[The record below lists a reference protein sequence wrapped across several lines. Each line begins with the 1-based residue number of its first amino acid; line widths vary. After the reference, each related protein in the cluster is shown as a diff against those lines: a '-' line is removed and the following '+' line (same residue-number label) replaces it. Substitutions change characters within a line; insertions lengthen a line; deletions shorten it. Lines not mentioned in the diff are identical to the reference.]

1 MKQRARIIAVSN
13 QKGGVGKTTTAV
25 NLAASLAVAERSVL
39 LVDLDAQANATSAL
53 GVDKNCS
60 QLTSYDVLIGRAS
73 VAQARQVME
82 LAGLD
87 LVPSTGH
94 LIGAEVELIS
104 LDRREYRLAEALATV
119 ADQYDYILIDTPPSL
134 GLLTINALTAAS
146 SVLVPLQCEYLAME
160 GLGDLLRTVQLVRA
174 RLNASLKLE
183 GILLTMFDRRNRLS
197 FQVAD
202 EVGALFKADVFQTVI
217 PRNIRL
223 SECPSFGKPIV
234 LHDVKSAGSQSYLK
248 LAEELMA
255 RNRANNPDLSR
266 AL

>member
-1 MKQRARIIAVSN
+1 MKKRARIIAVSN

-53 GVDKNCS
+53 GVDKNTA
-60 QLTSYDVLIGRAS
+60 QFTSYDILIGRAS
-73 VAQARQVME
+73 VVQARQVME

-104 LDRREYRLAEALATV
+104 LDRREYRLAEALAQV
-119 ADQYDYILIDTPPSL
+119 VEQYDYILIDTPPSL
-134 GLLTINALTAAS
+134 GLLTINALTAAH

-202 EVGALFKADVFQTVI
+202 EVGTLFKSDVFQTVI

-234 LHDVKSAGSQSYLK
+234 LHDVKSPGSQSYLK
-248 LAEELMA
+248 LAEELMV
-255 RNRANNPDLSR
+255 RNRTATPDLSR
-266 AL
+266 AI